1 MSFTDKLIQEHLGG
15 STKPKSQQK
24 TDATFVDRNPQ
35 AFRDF
40 VKNTYFSK
48 DQEDPFSH
56 FYIKEGGKHER
67 IHQVYNEAQQKFRE
81 HQHKTASEKSHDG
94 ITNIF
99 KTLHTKIEDMMLENQ
114 IENEDLQSLS
124 HQLQSKVKVN
134 YDLKSLMKSEFVYD
148 VDPELVD
155 SELSNTQFLR
165 QQRKRAETKLIKNKI
180 IYKLD

>member
-1 MSFTDKLIQEHLGG
+1 
-15 STKPKSQQK
+15 
-24 TDATFVDRNPQ
+24 
-35 AFRDF
+35 
-40 VKNTYFSK
+40 
-48 DQEDPFSH
+48 
-56 FYIKEGGKHER
+56 
-67 IHQVYNEAQQKFRE
+67 
-81 HQHKTASEKSHDG
+81 
-94 ITNIF
+94 
-99 KTLHTKIEDMMLENQ
+99 MMLENE